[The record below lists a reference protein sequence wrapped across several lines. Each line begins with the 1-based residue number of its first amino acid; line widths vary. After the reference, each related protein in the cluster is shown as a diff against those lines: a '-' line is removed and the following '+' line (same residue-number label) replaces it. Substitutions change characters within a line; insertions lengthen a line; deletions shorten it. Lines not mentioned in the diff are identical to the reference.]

1 MIKENNTYSDIQ
13 LRQLIDAYFE
23 GSILPAQLATLLN
36 ASKAYANG
44 ELPLNDAQMAEDLRS
59 ISAIENFAQSTL
71 LSLEA
76 KAPADLES
84 RLGNHISQLA
94 GRSRRKWAWVKIGSA
109 AACAALLLTA
119 GIHFFTTDFN
129 TSESLQETQLNLAS
143 VVKSADSVASS
154 KESEERIAHEATAI
168 AQASAPT
175 VIDTPTLV
183 AVSEANATTAASP
196 AINKVRKE
204 KALSKKGGNKSAT
217 TSTTI
222 NLPHPMPETAIP
234 DIAGTVVIPETLP
247 HMQGIMP
254 SLLAAKVEIQE
265 LISSPFAAIG
275 QTFNKAVE
283 SLNVVNATMYEAN
296 KTAAAL
302 SQEFF
307 EASTSPLRSI

>member
-1 MIKENNTYSDIQ
+1 MIKENITYSAVQ
-13 LRQLIDAYFE
+13 LRQLIEAYFE
-23 GSILPAQLATLLN
+23 GSILPAQLEMLLN

-76 KAPADLES
+76 KAPDDLES
-84 RLGNHISQLA
+84 RLNNHISRLA
-94 GRSRRKWAWVKIGSA
+94 ARSRRKWVWAKIGSA
-109 AACAALLLTA
+109 AACAAILLTA
-119 GIHFFTTDFN
+119 GIHFFTADFN
-129 TSESLQETQLNLAS
+129 STEALQETQLNLAS

-154 KESEERIAHEATAI
+154 KTSREPISHEGASI
-168 AQASAPT
+168 AQAATPT
-175 VIDTPTLV
+175 AIDSPTLV
-183 AVSEANATTAASP
+183 AISEANATTAASP
-196 AINKVRKE
+196 AINKVRKG
-204 KALSKKGGNKSAT
+204 KVLNPKRGKTSAT
-217 TSTTI
+217 TSSTI
-222 NLPHPMPETAIP
+222 NLPHPMSEASIP
-234 DIAGTVVIPETLP
+234 DIAGTIVIPETLP
-247 HMQGIMP
+247 HIQSIMP
-254 SLLAAKVEIQE
+254 SLLAAKGEIHE